1 MFLRSRESLT
11 REIEQKFESVKEN
24 EATARKKRRWCDSLE
39 QIIREVFPTRQL
51 VLVGSSTNGFA
62 IEGSD
67 VDMTLIRTER
77 MTHYGYFSS
86 EVQVLRRIRDA
97 LRERP
102 VIDTEVISTIY
113 AVMLARQLHVTQY
126 LLIVN
131 FGPWIVMF
139 MPWRCVNL

>member
-1 MFLRSRESLT
+1 MFLRSRECLT
-11 REIEQKFESVKEN
+11 REIQQKFESVKES

-39 QIIREVFPTRQL
+39 QNIREIFPSRQL

-77 MTHYGYFSS
+77 MTPYGFLHLNS

-97 LRERP
+97 LTRKRP
-102 VIDTEVISTIY
+102 VIDTEVISTIC
-113 AVMLARQLHVTQY
+113 AQLSY
-126 LLIVN
+126 
-131 FGPWIVMF
+131 
-139 MPWRCVNL
+139 